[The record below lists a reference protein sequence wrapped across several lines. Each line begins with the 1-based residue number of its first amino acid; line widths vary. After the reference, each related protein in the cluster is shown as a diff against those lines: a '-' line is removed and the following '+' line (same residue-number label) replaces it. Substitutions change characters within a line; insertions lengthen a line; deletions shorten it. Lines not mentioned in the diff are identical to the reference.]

1 MAHQALRMSTATA
14 KDASIMRLEKT
25 RMMRVLRDEPA
36 FSEVFVAHL
45 LARSMRVEENEFI
58 DYKGRLEVHSSLWN
72 VVLNN

>member
-1 MAHQALRMSTATA
+1 MSTATA

-58 DYKGRLEVHSSLWN
+58 DYKGRIEVHNSLWN

>member
-1 MAHQALRMSTATA
+1 MSTATA